1 MVKILRASISK
12 KNIYWTK
19 RQILKEK
26 QNEELTI
33 KLKNN
38 SSCKSITKLIN
49 CVAVSNEKK
58 LKMLFFK
65 YKIGRKNIFMNT
77 VITT

>member
-19 RQILKEK
+19 RQIMTQK
-26 QNEELTI
+26 QNEEQTI

-49 CVAVSNEKK
+49 CVAVTLSAMKKSLKCSFSNIK
-58 LKMLFFK
+58 LEGKTFL
-65 YKIGRKNIFMNT
+65 
-77 VITT
+77 